1 MPGSPFPD
9 TGIKLIRDPYLG
21 TGIFKTFHVILKQ
34 KQSLRTTRVRERKES
49 IGKGRVFRSKH
60 DGFHN

>member
-9 TGIKLIRDPYLG
+9 TGIKLIWDAHLG

-34 KQSLRTTRVRERKES
+34 KRSLRTTREREKNDGVGER
-49 IGKGRVFRSKH
+49 RVFRSKH
-60 DGFHN
+60 MGFHN